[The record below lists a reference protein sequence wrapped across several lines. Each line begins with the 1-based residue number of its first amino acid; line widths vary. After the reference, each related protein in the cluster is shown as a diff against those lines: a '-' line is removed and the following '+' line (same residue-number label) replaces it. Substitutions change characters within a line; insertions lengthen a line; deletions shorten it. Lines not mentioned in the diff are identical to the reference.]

1 MIFFQPGSVWQLASS
16 AACISP
22 LAKAHADTGLPWL
35 LFWKMLL
42 GLSLPTGSPVPAQ
55 GQPSELSQGHCHDGF
70 LLAFYFILFFFK
82 RKNSHRW
89 AWKGEPWVWAT
100 ENQSFQ
106 SILWPC
112 ISSAPLLLH
121 KQSGAARGVLLT
133 ITGPSWPPRSPACA
147 AVSFGPL
154 PQELSSWR
162 WCKTPIQQPGAALR
176 PGQRE
181 QRTGSEPWPRLTEAP
196 S

>member
-1 MIFFQPGSVWQLASS
+1 
-16 AACISP
+16 
-22 LAKAHADTGLPWL
+22 
-35 LFWKMLL
+35 MLL

-70 LLAFYFILFFFK
+70 LLAFYFILFFLRGRTVTDGPERENLEYGQQK
-82 RKNSHRW
+82 
-89 AWKGEPWVWAT
+89 T
-100 ENQSFQ
+100 QNQSFQ

-121 KQSGAARGVLLT
+121 KQAGAARGVLLT

-162 WCKTPIQQPGAALR
+162 WCKTPTQQPGAALR